1 MKALYIICAILASA
15 MCGQG
20 SVQAPAKGAMRIAT
34 YNVGV
39 FSKGG
44 FNSTDMVASMVKEM
58 DASVVS
64 LNELDSCNA
73 RHNEFQLR
81 EFARAMGGWDYSYA
95 PAINY
100 LGGTYGIGIAS
111 RPGLKIIRRFSLKLS
126 RADGSE
132 QRALAV
138 CEFERFVLCS
148 THLDHMSKEAQSIQ
162 AREITAWIEKTYS
175 RSRKPVFLCGDFNA
189 LPDSAT
195 IAFLKENWTVL
206 SPSGSTY
213 PADRPSKCIDYIMVY
228 KNAADRVKVTGAQ
241 IPVEFNTGDVT
252 VASDHL
258 PVYVDVV
265 F

>member
-1 MKALYIICAILASA
+1 
-15 MCGQG
+15 
-20 SVQAPAKGAMRIAT
+20 
-34 YNVGV
+34 
-39 FSKGG
+39 
-44 FNSTDMVASMVKEM
+44 M
-58 DASVVS
+58 DRKNLLS
-64 LNELDSCNA
+64 LKNA
-73 RHNEFQLR
+73 RL
-81 EFARAMGGWDYSYA
+81 
-95 PAINY
+95 
-100 LGGTYGIGIAS
+100 
-111 RPGLKIIRRFSLKLS
+111 
-126 RADGSE
+126 
-132 QRALAV
+132 
-138 CEFERFVLCS
+138 
-148 THLDHMSKEAQSIQ
+148 
-162 AREITAWIEKTYS
+162 
-175 RSRKPVFLCGDFNA
+175 PVRDFNA